1 MAKVLLIVLRKHKH
15 VLNSEKTLV
24 QQNEAVK
31 PSHIRLHIKIG
42 SMRGVECS
50 TILPMPAFKIFL
62 NSFLGKIAFSSRP
75 ILRKLYKIFVW
86 EFQIRENVK
95 FDRSTQPLS
104 APAPRRCG
112 DGRLQFQSCSLEP
125 VARTRDVG
133 LAAAVASRLVLVGAM
148 MRNSGCDAGLAAG
161 GGGLPLRGHCQPRCL
176 AHHDSCVQ
184 RSQQRAQLRAATYVL
199 T

>member
-148 MRNSGCDAGLAAG
+148 MRSSGCDLRVSLLAVVVAS
-161 GGGLPLRGHCQPRCL
+161 RC
-176 AHHDSCVQ
+176 
-184 RSQQRAQLRAATYVL
+184 AATASHDVSP
-199 T
+199 TTTAACSAHSSAPSSGPRPTF